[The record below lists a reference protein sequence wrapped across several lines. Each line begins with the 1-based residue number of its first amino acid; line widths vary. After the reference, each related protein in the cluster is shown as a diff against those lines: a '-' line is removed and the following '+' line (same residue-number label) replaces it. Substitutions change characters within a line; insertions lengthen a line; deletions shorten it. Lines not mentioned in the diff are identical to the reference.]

1 MDSFSNFKK
10 TVDIPVTKQQP
21 KTTRK
26 FDKQVLV
33 NQDMK
38 KKWETAKDE
47 MEKTAALIAVN
58 EMVLYDLRQV
68 ISRPTNNLVPLLEEY
83 ARLSLTGSFSL
94 HMESTVKFLEQ
105 KYIVMEETG
114 ASQDELEKVKKS
126 LDQMKR
132 ELEVLDNTKENG
144 RQRVGIETN
153 V

>member
-1 MDSFSNFKK
+1 MDSFSNFEK
-10 TVDIPVTKQQP
+10 TVDMPVTKQQP

-26 FDKQVLV
+26 IDKQVLV

-38 KKWETAKDE
+38 KQWETAKDE
-47 MEKTAALIAVN
+47 KEKTAALIAVN

-83 ARLSLTGSFSL
+83 ARLSLTGSFSV
-94 HMESTVKFLEQ
+94 HMESTIKFLEQ

-114 ASQDELEKVKKS
+114 ASQDELEKVKRS
-126 LDQMKR
+126 MDQMKR
-132 ELEVLDNTKENG
+132 ELGLLDNTKENG